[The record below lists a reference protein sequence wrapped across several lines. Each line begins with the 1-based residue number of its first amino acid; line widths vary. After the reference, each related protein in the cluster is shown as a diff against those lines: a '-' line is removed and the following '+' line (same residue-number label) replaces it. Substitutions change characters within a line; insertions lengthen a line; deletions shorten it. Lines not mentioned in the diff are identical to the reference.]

1 MKNLIITEQ
10 ERKRIL
16 GMHKSATSNHYLMEQ
31 DDEYDDLISKTS
43 PKSRD
48 VSKNQTNSNQSNS
61 NQSNSNYKNSND
73 SFEDKDDMIN
83 KSGSGKKIVAVVDAN
98 IKNNTKK
105 SEEIVKLKFSEDQFA
120 NDYLGD
126 PDLAPSTKDILKDD
140 YGYAVWGFADKT
152 KYSVGD
158 SISIT
163 ATIPLELGNSTIE
176 RNKGNI
182 NLATKSNSGNNTTIQ
197 ISGSIVEDVDRI
209 YPIRIRY
216 DVNEESPFGPKKQLT
231 FYIAF
236 K

>member
-1 MKNLIITEQ
+1 MKNLNEHVNRMKQLFNAEHGII
-10 ERKRIL
+10 KPL
-16 GMHKSATSNHYLMEQ
+16 VKEQ
-31 DDEYDDLISKTS
+31 DEFDDLISKTPGAKSDS
-43 PKSRD
+43 PPS
-48 VSKNQTNSNQSNS
+48 NQTTPNQSK
-61 NQSNSNYKNSND
+61 SNYKNAND
-73 SFEDKDDMIN
+73 SFEDKDDMVN
-83 KSGSGKKIVAVVDAN
+83 KPGSGKKIVAVVDAN

-105 SEEIVKLKFSEDQFA
+105 SEEIVKLDFKEDQFA
-120 NDYLGD
+120 NEYLGD

-158 SISIT
+158 SIAIT
-163 ATIPLELGNSTIE
+163 ATIPLALGNSTIE

-197 ISGSIVEDVDRI
+197 ISGTVVEDNGRI
-209 YPIRIRY
+209 LPIRIRY
-216 DVNEESPFGPKKQLT
+216 DVNEESPFGPKKQLS

>member
-1 MKNLIITEQ
+1 MC
-10 ERKRIL
+10 
-16 GMHKSATSNHYLMEQ
+16 SS
-31 DDEYDDLISKTS
+31 DLTS

-105 SEEIVKLKFSEDQFA
+105 SEEIVKLDFKEDQFA
-120 NDYLGD
+120 NEYLGD